1 MKISHWILWVW
12 LSGSAG
18 IAHAQSY
25 NYFAPGG
32 AISCTGPCTQQSIDL
47 SANSFL
53 LNTLANSKLT
63 NSSFTLNGLS
73 LSLGGTRTLLLA
85 SSDFVNQGT
94 TTTVLHGNAAG
105 NPSFGAVNLA
115 TEVTGTLPQGN
126 LLTCAA
132 NQIVFDNASA
142 LLTCSASFLWTNT
155 TQIMTLGSLATP
167 ATLTTPAGSASAGAP
182 LTISTGAGVGTNQLG
197 GAINIIPGR
206 NSSTLNTTGAAVN
219 ISAGSSSAGVVS
231 GDVTVTANNIV
242 LNARGFLGST
252 QLKIA
257 GSGDLLF
264 STAVGDPIFFY
275 QALDTVAGDFAEIQ
289 VIDSASNGTTI
300 GTLTAGSN
308 CQLFYGAVVPTTE
321 CSFYDTSTGKA
332 VIYAVGGVPYEF
344 IDINGNYSV
353 PAPAVPFAVGDTNGF
368 EYIQTVAGIPTG
380 VPAQLTGVY
389 ANGTPL
395 RYDIT
400 NNRLD
405 VYNNGWKQ
413 IQAGNL
419 VLSGTTGSIGGG
431 ALLAGT
437 CTSGTVAITGTT
449 TAMAVVA
456 TPVTYPGDGTDW
468 KGYIS
473 SAGTAT
479 VKVCALV
486 AVTPTATAYNVRVL
500 Q

>member
-1 MKISHWILWVW
+1 MTVLRWISCAILYCVIVT
-12 LSGSAG
+12 AQ
-18 IAHAQSY
+18 AQSY

-32 AISCTGPCTQQSIDL
+32 ALSCSGACLTQNVDL
-47 SANSFL
+47 NSGSFL
-53 LNTLANSKLT
+53 LNTLPNAKLT
-63 NSSFTLNGLS
+63 NSVITLNGIS
-73 LSLGGTRTLLLA
+73 TALGSTRTLLLA

-115 TEVTGTLPQGN
+115 SDVTGTLPQGN

-132 NQIVFDNASA
+132 NRIVFDNASA
-142 LLTCSASFLWTNT
+142 LLTCSASFLWTDT
-155 TQIMTLGSLATP
+155 TQIMTLGTVATP
-167 ATLTTPAGSASAGAP
+167 ASITTPAGSASPGAA
-182 LTISTGAGVGTNQLG
+182 LTISTGAGVGTTQAG
-197 GAINIIPGR
+197 GTINITAGR
-206 NSSTLNTTGAAVN
+206 NSGASVAVGAAVN
-219 ISAGSSSAGVVS
+219 ITAGLTSTGNLAGIA
-231 GDVTVTANNIV
+231 TVTAREID
-242 LNARGFLGST
+242 LNARGVSVPT
-252 QLKIA
+252 QLKLS
-257 GSGDLLF
+257 GTGDLSF
-264 STAVGDPIFFY
+264 STDVGDPIFFF

-289 VIDSASNGTTI
+289 VIDSAGNGTNI
-300 GTLTAGSN
+300 GTLTAGSS
-308 CQLFYGAVVPTTE
+308 CQLFYGTVVPTTE
-321 CSFYDTSTGKA
+321 CSFYDTSAGKA
-332 VIYAVGGVPYEF
+332 VIYAVGGVPYQF
-344 IDINGNYSV
+344 IDVNGNYDV
-353 PAPAVPFAVGDTNGF
+353 PAPAAPFAVGDTNGF

-405 VYNNGWKQ
+405 IYNSGWKQ
-413 IQAGNL
+413 IQAGSL

-437 CTSGTVAITGTT
+437 CTSGTVAITGST

-456 TPVTYPGDGTDW
+456 TPVAYPGDGTDW

-486 AVTPTATAYNVRVL
+486 AVTPTATTYNVRVL